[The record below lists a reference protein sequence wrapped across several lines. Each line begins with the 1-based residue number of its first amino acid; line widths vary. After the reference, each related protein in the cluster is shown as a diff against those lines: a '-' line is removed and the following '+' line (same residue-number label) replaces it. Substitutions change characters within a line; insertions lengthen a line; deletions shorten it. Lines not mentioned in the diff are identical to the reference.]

1 MTKKY
6 TTIEEQ
12 LTEGFWDAIVN
23 KAKRVGLAAGA
34 ALGSNK
40 SRGKLD
46 ANTFGTEL
54 YNQFKHWQGQTDA
67 PTDMNAIAE
76 FLLKQINMA
85 PDFIEQVTGVNP
97 KNDVGGG
104 NDTSQQQQ
112 QQQQPSNQSDGFD
125 DPLKHMDAGNNN
137 GNTNAQSAGGP
148 NGDAKTNYKPEEG
161 DFVFDERNLKRYME
175 STWFTTFKNT
185 KKASGFDKSPS
196 APFDKTKLDG
206 AFLFSPTRKDPSL
219 LADLKK
225 AESDA
230 NAAIADLK
238 QHNYFV
244 TWDEFKS
251 KVPGGDRIGNDTPE
265 EADLFRQSWYQA
277 YKEYDHVNYPENIDR
292 FILSIPPRKVDSN
305 ATTTKPSVGTKF
317 ENFDESVDMTG
328 ELLME
333 KDVSDSK
340 LRDFFMGIAKTALR
354 DGQWKV
360 AANRTMHQLRGD
372 NIVGGAVQTNRN
384 NGNNGNQQGNQQ
396 NNSGNDLLNKALL
409 LGKVLGANINKFTLN
424 DMRKKDQAA
433 YLEFIKFLHDE
444 KGSSFSPE
452 FLEHAKKSLAPFF
465 DFTKSKPDPSANQ
478 DINGGDA
485 QSNDNKAQSNNT
497 DDNQEGDANDGLD
510 HATRID
516 GLNFYDIAGRKI
528 AWDAKNNSL
537 VVRTETPGGK
547 ASVRRYTRTES
558 TGSDGKKSSGWVDQ
572 NNKTVPDKE
581 GAEYDNWYDAVMQKP
596 GNPGHNATQQAD
608 GNNTSGGDQAN
619 GGQAANSNGKIPRDA
634 SVVNPKNNGTY
645 TFDGNN
651 WRSGSNQ
658 VIPSNNAKFL
668 NDLYHKKNGNDTG
681 DSSPPEAN
689 KYSMPQEKESKPIP
703 SGAKVTHPRNNNTYS
718 FDGKVWTDLDHKN
731 EPVSANMAH
740 TLDYLYNRDN
750 GDDQNGSNPNQT
762 NAPSQAQNQQ
772 QSAKTATKKVPTG
785 AELSHGGNSARK
797 LGSGVWMNMTT
808 KKPYPADKTA
818 ELDDLYRR
826 GVNSGSK
833 DAVAPTNNATNGN
846 QQNAAKAPVYKLNNG
861 KTFKQVNGTWTDASS
876 NEPAD
881 PKTAMFLNNEYKK
894 QQAKGATKSRMVN
907 QAANDNQAAPVGAKF
922 KQNDRGAEYTRTK
935 DGWVDK
941 NGKLNDNEAQ
951 VATLDRGYNN
961 AKRNNGI
968 RK

>member
-104 NDTSQQQQ
+104 NDTSQQ

-333 KDVSDSK
+333 KDVSDSE

-478 DINGGDA
+478 NVNAPG
-485 QSNDNKAQSNNT
+485 NDQANT
-497 DDNQEGDANDGLD
+497 DSDNETQNQESGG
-510 HATRID
+510 ATERVN
-516 GLNFYDIAGRKI
+516 GLNFYEIAGRKI
-528 AWDAKNNSL
+528 AWDEKNNTL
-537 VVRTETPGGK
+537 VVTTETPGGK
-547 ASVRRYTRTES
+547 PATRRYTRS
-558 TGSDGKKSSGWVDQ
+558 SDKNGSGWVDN
-572 NNKTVPDKE
+572 NNKPVTKDQ
-581 GAEYDNWYDAVMQKP
+581 GAEYDRWYDAVMAK
-596 GNPGHNATQQAD
+596 
-608 GNNTSGGDQAN
+608 N
-619 GGQAANSNGKIPRDA
+619 GGEPNAETQSAPEANTKPNPNAIPRGA
-634 SVVNPKNNGTY
+634 TVTNPKNQGTY
-645 TFDGNN
+645 KFDGNV
-651 WRSGSNQ
+651 WRAGDGNA
-658 VIPSNNAKFL
+658 VPSSSAQSL
-668 NDLYHKKNGNDTG
+668 NDLYLKKNGKSQDQADNG
-681 DSSPPEAN
+681 AQNAAPQSSQNGTPQQKGSTAIPPGAVVTNPEDN
-689 KYSMPQEKESKPIP
+689 SKYSFNGNE
-703 SGAKVTHPRNNNTYS
+703 
-718 FDGKVWTDLDHKN
+718 WTDRNHK
-731 EPVSANMAH
+731 PASSDLAD
-740 TLDYLYNRDN
+740 TLNSVYR
-750 GDDQNGSNPNQT
+750 GQNGSK
-762 NAPSQAQNQQ
+762 QNQQ

-785 AELSHGGNSARK
+785 AELTHDGNSARK

-833 DAVAPTNNATNGN
+833 DAVAPTNNAANGN

-894 QQAKGATKSRMVN
+894 QQAKGAPKSRMVN